1 MIDEL
6 VGLVLQD
13 AIRFDKEEALLII
26 TITFF
31 ENKIEKKQ

>member
-1 MIDEL
+1 MTDEL

-13 AIRFDKEEALLII
+13 AIRFDKEEAFLII

>member
-13 AIRFDKEEALLII
+13 AIRFDKKETFLII

>member
-13 AIRFDKEEALLII
+13 AIRFDKKEAFLII
-26 TITFF
+26 TIIFF

>member
-13 AIRFDKEEALLII
+13 AIRFDKEEAFLII

>member
-13 AIRFDKEEALLII
+13 AIRFDKEEAFLII

-31 ENKIEKKQ
+31 ENKMEKKQ

>member
-1 MIDEL
+1 MTDEL

-13 AIRFDKEEALLII
+13 AIRFDKEEAFLII

-31 ENKIEKKQ
+31 ENKMEKKQ

>member
-1 MIDEL
+1 MTDEL
-6 VGLVLQD
+6 VSLVLQD
-13 AIRFDKEEALLII
+13 AIRFDKEEAFLII

>member
-13 AIRFDKEEALLII
+13 AIRFDKEEAFLII
-26 TITFF
+26 TINFF

>member
-6 VGLVLQD
+6 VSLVLQD
-13 AIRFDKEEALLII
+13 AIRFDKEEAFLII

-31 ENKIEKKQ
+31 ENKMEKKQ

>member
-13 AIRFDKEEALLII
+13 GIRFDKEETFLII

>member
-13 AIRFDKEEALLII
+13 AIRFDKEEGFLII

>member
-13 AIRFDKEEALLII
+13 AIRFDKEETFLII